1 MKHLPE
7 RQFYFNKKIKIQR
20 GAFDRY
26 KLKVDALL
34 KLYKNAL
41 YKDVYKRQVRCM
53 ANHEMQTLLFS
64 AESKTDII
72 NMIKFY
78 EIQQFNK
85 EQR

>member
-1 MKHLPE
+1 MKFVLAVSIPDEKSYLSVFFHM
-7 RQFYFNKKIKIQR
+7 
-20 GAFDRY
+20 
-26 KLKVDALL
+26 
-34 KLYKNAL
+34 
-41 YKDVYKRQVRCM
+41 VRCM